1 MSPSVSSD
9 PQTGVKIIT
18 ITIETPDGKLPPAK
32 VGIPDIPM
40 RMADLVP
47 PMHQLC
53 NGIVG
58 LAIRR
63 ETDRGEA
70 ISCRKACGVCC
81 CQLVPL
87 SPPEAFFLSDFIH
100 RLPPERRS
108 RVMARFQTIKEAMD
122 ENSLA
127 ERVKKSEKTN
137 EHQALAYDYFRMGM
151 ACPFLEDQS
160 YSIHSARPF
169 ACREYN
175 VTSPPEYCADPFKEG
190 IKKIKISR
198 NMTTATARLA
208 AELCNVPAML
218 VPMTLALEW
227 TAENEAIGQKTWPGV
242 WLFSRMME
250 YATGTDLENLSPE
263 EESQRR

>member
-1 MSPSVSSD
+1 MNE
-9 PQTGVKIIT
+9 VKVIS

-32 VGIPDIPM
+32 VGIPDIPI

-53 NGIVG
+53 NGMVE

-63 ETDRGEA
+63 EINQGET
-70 ISCRKACGVCC
+70 ISCHKGCNDGVCC

-87 SPPEAFFLSDFIH
+87 SPPEVFFLLDYIQSF
-100 RLPPERRS
+100 PPIRRNVIES
-108 RVMARFQTIKEAMD
+108 RFQEIRKAMEAHGLVERLKEIED
-122 ENSLA
+122 
-127 ERVKKSEKTN
+127 TQ
-137 EHQALAYDYFRMGM
+137 EHQVLAYDYFRMGM
-151 ACPFLEDQS
+151 PCPFLENGS
-160 YSIHSARPF
+160 CSIYSLRPF

-175 VTSPPEYCADPFKEG
+175 IISSPELCADPFKKG

-208 AELCNVPAML
+208 SELCHVPPML

-227 TAENEAIGQKTWPGV
+227 AIDNEAIGQRAWPGV
-242 WLFSRMME
+242 WLFNRMME
-250 YATGTDLENLSPE
+250 YATGTDMENLTP
-263 EESQRR
+263 